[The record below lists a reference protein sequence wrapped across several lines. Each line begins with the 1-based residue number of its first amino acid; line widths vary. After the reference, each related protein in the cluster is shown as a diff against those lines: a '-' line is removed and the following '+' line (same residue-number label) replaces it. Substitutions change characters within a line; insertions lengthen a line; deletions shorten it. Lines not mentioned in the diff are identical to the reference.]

1 MVQTKKGVLI
11 LEIYFIPIPLI
22 GLTNAKSYKII
33 VELEQFRN
41 GTIKDK
47 NGNIKEYTHMFR
59 ANATDQVELI
69 NIPADGL
76 PEPSKLVANYRLF
89 EFDQENWKQL
99 GGSSGR
105 LSKTVSKFLKI
116 KNDSPIIGA
125 NLELN
130 VNKALDCYSDN
141 REQPDEQDLL
151 QTENKQLF
159 ETLEETKVKHSKL
172 QADLDYL
179 NSDLNEIEADI
190 EKTKK
195 IIKSKQELQ
204 TQIEEKQDQNKD
216 LIQQLD
222 AAKTANK
229 QLQNEINQN
238 HHANEMMQ
246 QTVDRQNEAY
256 NHLVFLSEYM
266 QDVATYK
273 KIIQHRQEHDLQKV
287 DDRRIKYVLM
297 SKSFPEYLAKYNWK
311 VDAKKEVL
319 LKENISLVYALI
331 GQDKES
337 KDYLIKIGSSVDFE
351 SQSVIFDHG
360 IKYKHFQPR
369 SLVVV
374 SDLFQTIDYD
384 PYSTELLVRYVFEKK
399 YGSTKRYK
407 NEWFECTPETLKG
420 LREVYDYFDT
430 HLSHGGYLDKVI
442 CRGKLMNESNKNHF
456 YDKCSKKIG
465 KRIWPDLTQK

>member
-1 MVQTKKGVLI
+1 MDT
-11 LEIYFIPIPLI
+11 YFIPVPLI
-22 GLTNAKSYKII
+22 GLTEKKSYKIV
-33 VELEQFRN
+33 VELEQFRR
-41 GTIKDK
+41 GPIKDDT
-47 NGNIKEYTHMFR
+47 GNVREYVHVFR
-59 ANATDQVELI
+59 ANAASQVELI
-69 NIPADGL
+69 NLPADGL
-76 PEPSKLVANYRLF
+76 PEPSKLIANYRLY
-89 EFDQENWKQL
+89 EFDHRDWKQL

-105 LSKTVSKFLKI
+105 LSKTVSKFLKA
-116 KNDSPIIGA
+116 KNDGPIIGA

-159 ETLEETKVKHSKL
+159 ETLEETKEKHRT
-172 QADLDYL
+172 
-179 NSDLNEIEADI
+179 DI

-195 IIKSKQELQ
+195 AIKSKQELQ
-204 TQIEEKQDQNKD
+204 MQIKEKQDRNKD
-216 LIQQLD
+216 LIKQLD
-222 AAKTANK
+222 AVKTTNQ
-229 QLQNEINQN
+229 QLQTEINQK

-246 QTVDRQNEAY
+246 RTVDRQNDEY
-256 NHLVFLSEYM
+256 DHLVFLSEYM

-319 LKENISLVYALI
+319 LQENISLVYALI

-337 KDYLIKIGSSVDFE
+337 KNYLIKIGSSVDFE
-351 SQSVIFDHG
+351 SQSVIFDQG

-374 SDLFQTIDYD
+374 SDLFQTSDYD
-384 PYSTELLVRYVFEKK
+384 PYNTELLVRYVFEKK
-399 YGSTKRYK
+399 YESAKRYK

-430 HLSHGGYLDKVI
+430 HLSHGGYLHKVI
-442 CRGKLMNESNKNHF
+442 HRGKEMNENNKNNF
-456 YDKCSKKIG
+456 YNKCSRKIA
-465 KRIWPDLTQK
+465 KRIWPEKH

>member
-1 MVQTKKGVLI
+1 MDT
-11 LEIYFIPIPLI
+11 YFIPVPLI
-22 GLTNAKSYKII
+22 GLTKKKSYKII
-33 VELEQFRN
+33 VELEQFRH
-41 GTIKDK
+41 GPIKDDT
-47 NGNIKEYTHMFR
+47 GNAREYVHIFR
-59 ANATDQVELI
+59 ANAVSQVELI

-76 PEPSKLVANYRLF
+76 PEPNKLIANYHLF
-89 EFDQENWKQL
+89 EFDDKDWKQL

-105 LSKTVSKFLKI
+105 LSQTVSKFLKA

-130 VNKALDCYSDN
+130 VNKALDCCSDN

-159 ETLEETKVKHSKL
+159 ETLAETREKHSEL

-179 NSDLNEIEADI
+179 NQDLNAIEADI
-190 EKTKK
+190 EKTKAT
-195 IIKSKQELQ
+195 IKSKQELQ
-204 TQIEEKQDQNKD
+204 VQIKEKQDQNKD
-216 LIQQLD
+216 LIKQLD
-222 AAKTANK
+222 AVKTANQ
-229 QLQNEINQN
+229 QLQTEIDQN

-246 QTVDRQNEAY
+246 RTVNRQNDEY
-256 NHLVFLSEYM
+256 DHLVFLSEYM

-273 KIIQHRQEHDLQKV
+273 KIIQNRQEHDLQKV
-287 DDRRIKYVLM
+287 DDHRIKYVLM
-297 SKSFPEYLAKYNWK
+297 SRSFPEYLAKYNWK

-319 LKENISLVYALI
+319 LQENISLVYALI

-337 KDYLIKIGSSVDFE
+337 KDYLIKISSSVDFE

-360 IKYKHFQPR
+360 IKYKHFRPR

-384 PYSTELLVRYVFEKK
+384 PYNTELLVRYVFEKK
-399 YGSTKRYK
+399 YGAAKCYK
-407 NEWFECTPETLKG
+407 NEWFKCTPETLKG

-442 CRGKLMNESNKNHF
+442 CRGKLMNESNKNNF
-456 YDKCSKKIG
+456 YNKCSRKIAKKI
-465 KRIWPDLTQK
+465 WPNLTQK

>member
-1 MVQTKKGVLI
+1 MDT
-11 LEIYFIPIPLI
+11 YFIPVPLI
-22 GLTNAKSYKII
+22 GLTEKKSYKI
-33 VELEQFRN
+33 VGELEQFRH
-41 GTIKDK
+41 GPIKDDT
-47 NGNIKEYTHMFR
+47 GNVREYVHVFR
-59 ANATDQVELI
+59 ANAASQVELI
-69 NIPADGL
+69 NLPADGL
-76 PEPSKLVANYRLF
+76 PKPSKLIANYRLY
-89 EFDQENWKQL
+89 EFDHRDWKQL

-105 LSKTVSKFLKI
+105 LSKTVSKFLKA
-116 KNDSPIIGA
+116 KNDGPIIGA

-159 ETLEETKVKHSKL
+159 ETLEETKEKHNKL

-179 NSDLNEIEADI
+179 NSDLSEIETDI
-190 EKTKK
+190 EKTKAA
-195 IIKSKQELQ
+195 IKSKQELQ
-204 TQIEEKQDQNKD
+204 TQIKEKQDRNKD
-216 LIQQLD
+216 LIKQLD
-222 AAKTANK
+222 AVKTANQ
-229 QLQNEINQN
+229 QLQTEINQK

-256 NHLVFLSEYM
+256 DHLVFLSEYM

-319 LKENISLVYALI
+319 LQENISLVYALI

-374 SDLFQTIDYD
+374 SDLFQTINYD
-384 PYSTELLVRYVFEKK
+384 PYNTELLVRYVFEKK
-399 YGSTKRYK
+399 YEAAKRYK

-430 HLSHGGYLDKVI
+430 HLSHGGYLHKVI
-442 CRGKLMNESNKNHF
+442 HRGKEMNENNKNNF
-456 YDKCSKKIG
+456 YNKCSRKIA
-465 KRIWPDLTQK
+465 KRIWPEKH

>member
-1 MVQTKKGVLI
+1 MDT
-11 LEIYFIPIPLI
+11 YFIPVPLI
-22 GLTNAKSYKII
+22 GLTEKKSYKIV
-33 VELEQFRN
+33 VELEQFRH
-41 GTIKDK
+41 GPIKDDT
-47 NGNIKEYTHMFR
+47 GNVREYVHVFK
-59 ANATDQVELI
+59 ANTASQVELI
-69 NIPADGL
+69 NLPADGL
-76 PEPSKLVANYRLF
+76 PEPDKLIANYRLY
-89 EFDQENWKQL
+89 EFDHKDWKQL

-105 LSKTVSKFLKI
+105 LSKTVSKFLKA
-116 KNDSPIIGA
+116 KNDDPIIGA

-159 ETLEETKVKHSKL
+159 ETLEETKEKHSKL

-179 NSDLNEIEADI
+179 SSDLNAIETDI
-190 EKTKK
+190 EKTKAA
-195 IIKSKQELQ
+195 IKSKQELQ
-204 TQIEEKQDQNKD
+204 EQIEKKQDRNKD
-216 LIQQLD
+216 LIKQLD
-222 AAKTANK
+222 AVKTANQ
-229 QLQNEINQN
+229 QLQTEINQK

-256 NHLVFLSEYM
+256 DHLVFLSEYM

-273 KIIQHRQEHDLQKV
+273 KIIQNRQEHDLQKV
-287 DDRRIKYVLM
+287 DDHRIKYVLM

-384 PYSTELLVRYVFEKK
+384 PYNTELLVRYVFEKK
-399 YGSTKRYK
+399 YESAKRYK

-430 HLSHGGYLDKVI
+430 HLSHGGYLHKVI
-442 CRGKLMNESNKNHF
+442 HRGKLMNESNKNHF
-456 YDKCSKKIG
+456 YDKCSRKIA
-465 KRIWPDLTQK
+465 KRIWPEKH

>member
-1 MVQTKKGVLI
+1 MDT
-11 LEIYFIPIPLI
+11 YFIPVPLI
-22 GLTNAKSYKII
+22 GLTKERSYKII
-33 VELEQFRN
+33 AELEQFRH
-41 GTIKDK
+41 GPIKDDT
-47 NGNIKEYTHMFR
+47 GNVREYVHVFR
-59 ANATDQVELI
+59 ANAASQVELI
-69 NIPADGL
+69 NLPADGL
-76 PEPSKLVANYRLF
+76 PEPSKLIANYRLY
-89 EFDQENWKQL
+89 EFDHKDWKQL

-105 LSKTVSKFLKI
+105 LSKTVSKFLKA
-116 KNDSPIIGA
+116 KNDGPIIGA

-151 QTENKQLF
+151 QTENQQLF
-159 ETLEETKVKHSKL
+159 ETLEETKEKHSKL

-179 NSDLNEIEADI
+179 NSDLSEIETDI

-195 IIKSKQELQ
+195 AIKSKQELQ

-216 LIQQLD
+216 LIKQLD
-222 AAKTANK
+222 MVKTTNK
-229 QLQNEINQN
+229 QLQTEINQK

-256 NHLVFLSEYM
+256 DHLVFLSEYM

-273 KIIQHRQEHDLQKV
+273 KIIQHRQEHDLQKF

-351 SQSVIFDHG
+351 SQSVIFDQG
-360 IKYKHFQPR
+360 IKYKHFRPR

-384 PYSTELLVRYVFEKK
+384 PYNTELLVRYVFEKK
-399 YGSTKRYK
+399 YEAAKRYK

-430 HLSHGGYLDKVI
+430 QLSHDGYLDKVI
-442 CRGKLMNESNKNHF
+442 HRGKLMNESNKNYF
-456 YDKCSKKIG
+456 YDKCSRKIA

>member
-1 MVQTKKGVLI
+1 MDT
-11 LEIYFIPIPLI
+11 YFIPVPLI
-22 GLTNAKSYKII
+22 GLTKKKSYKII
-33 VELEQFRN
+33 VELEQFRH
-41 GTIKDK
+41 GPIKDDT
-47 NGNIKEYTHMFR
+47 GNVREYVHVFR
-59 ANATDQVELI
+59 ANTASQVELI

-76 PEPSKLVANYRLF
+76 PDPSKLIANYRLF
-89 EFDQENWKQL
+89 EFDDKDWKQL

-105 LSKTVSKFLKI
+105 LSKTVSKFLKA

-141 REQPDEQDLL
+141 REQLDEQDLL

-159 ETLEETKVKHSKL
+159 ETLAETKEKHSEL

-179 NSDLNEIEADI
+179 NQDLNAIEVDI
-190 EKTKK
+190 EKTKAA
-195 IIKSKQELQ
+195 IKSKQELQ
-204 TQIEEKQDQNKD
+204 VQIKEKQDQNKD
-216 LIQQLD
+216 LIKRLD
-222 AAKTANK
+222 IVKTTNK
-229 QLQNEINQN
+229 QLQTEINQK

-246 QTVDRQNEAY
+246 RTVDRQNEAY
-256 NHLVFLSEYM
+256 DHLVFLSEYM

-273 KIIQHRQEHDLQKV
+273 KIIQNRQEHDLQKV
-287 DDRRIKYVLM
+287 DDHRIKYVLM

-319 LKENISLVYALI
+319 LQENISLVYALI

-351 SQSVIFDHG
+351 SQTVIFDHG
-360 IKYKHFQPR
+360 IKYKHFRPR

-384 PYSTELLVRYVFEKK
+384 PYNTELLVRYVFEKK
-399 YGSTKRYK
+399 YGATKCYK
-407 NEWFECTPETLKG
+407 NEWFECTPETLKE

-442 CRGKLMNESNKNHF
+442 CRGKLMNESNKNNF
-456 YDKCSKKIG
+456 YNKCSRKIA

>member
-1 MVQTKKGVLI
+1 MDT
-11 LEIYFIPIPLI
+11 YFIPVPLI
-22 GLTNAKSYKII
+22 GLTEKKSYKIV
-33 VELEQFRN
+33 VELEQFRH
-41 GTIKDK
+41 GPIKDDT
-47 NGNIKEYTHMFR
+47 GNVREYVHVFR
-59 ANATDQVELI
+59 ANAASQVELI
-69 NIPADGL
+69 NLPADGL
-76 PEPSKLVANYRLF
+76 PKPSKLIANYRLY
-89 EFDQENWKQL
+89 EFDHRDWKQL

-105 LSKTVSKFLKI
+105 LSKTVSKFLKA
-116 KNDSPIIGA
+116 KNDGPIIGA

-159 ETLEETKVKHSKL
+159 ETLEETKEKHNKL

-179 NSDLNEIEADI
+179 NSDLSEIETDI
-190 EKTKK
+190 EKTKAA
-195 IIKSKQELQ
+195 IKSKQELQ
-204 TQIEEKQDQNKD
+204 TQIKEKQDRNKD
-216 LIQQLD
+216 LIKQLD
-222 AAKTANK
+222 AVKTANQ
-229 QLQNEINQN
+229 QLQTEINQK

-256 NHLVFLSEYM
+256 DHLVFLSEYM

-319 LKENISLVYALI
+319 LQENISLVYALI

-374 SDLFQTIDYD
+374 SDLFQTINYD
-384 PYSTELLVRYVFEKK
+384 PYNTELLVRYVFEKK
-399 YGSTKRYK
+399 YEAAKRYK

-430 HLSHGGYLDKVI
+430 HLSHGVYLHKVI
-442 CRGKLMNESNKNHF
+442 HRGKEMNENNKNNF
-456 YDKCSKKIG
+456 YNKCSRKIA
-465 KRIWPDLTQK
+465 KRIWPEKH